1 MNNDQELAHR
11 IKIKFGTAPNEPTSY
26 QLEKITK
33 DIQALIENGVTPSEA
48 DWADT
53 VKRYCPNAGSYV
65 YKGAD
70 TSDIITLMRLATK
83 K

>member
-33 DIQALIENGVTPSEA
+33 DIQALIANGVTPSET
-48 DWADT
+48 DWADII
-53 VKRYCPNAGSYV
+53 KRYCPNAGSYV

-70 TSDIITLMRLATK
+70 TSDIITLMKLATK